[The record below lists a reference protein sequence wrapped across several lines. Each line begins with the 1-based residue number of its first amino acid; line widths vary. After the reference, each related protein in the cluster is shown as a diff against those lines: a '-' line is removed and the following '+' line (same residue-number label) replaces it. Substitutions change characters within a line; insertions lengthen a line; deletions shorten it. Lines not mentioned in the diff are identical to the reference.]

1 MTQDVVAEPINYL
14 GIMWRRRILLL
25 VVTIVIASAAL
36 LRALVET
43 PVYESTTDVLIERQG
58 SLSLSQSLN
67 DALFGQQELATQL
80 EILTSLPVANLAAS
94 EVGLGI
100 TDEQVRNR
108 TTARLVG
115 QTRVVR
121 ITVRDDDPT
130 RAQELAAAIA
140 KSYLE
145 FRRSSA
151 LELVLGATGDLA
163 ERTRSINDRLAL
175 LDDILA
181 EDPDDPGASQE
192 RRILLEQLGQISAQ
206 RTTLEA
212 TDAFARGGGQVLRP
226 ATLPRRPVEPR
237 PAREGIIGLLAG
249 LSLGALLALMV
260 DRLDDR
266 ARSMDDVTRV
276 TGLPVLAALP
286 RLGTAPGIQLI
297 SSSHGNYAE
306 SIRGLLANV
315 RLLRAPGALK
325 VLLVT
330 SAETGDGKSSTALNL
345 AVASALSGTRTMLID
360 ADLRRPTIA
369 SMIGLEAGPGLAE
382 LLQGS
387 SQLIDVARDPKI
399 PNLRVVTSGHSVDG
413 PVELLTGSGLRDVI
427 SACSSEAEFVVI
439 DAPPALGLADALPL
453 SVQADATLLVVDA
466 RTASRRNLTEAVA
479 RLRRVGASLV
489 GVAGN
494 RVTGRQDPYYG
505 YDETEPAS
513 NSAS

>member
-1 MTQDVVAEPINYL
+1 MAQDVMAEPYNYL
-14 GIMWRRRILLL
+14 STLWRRRILLV
-25 VVTIVIASAAL
+25 VVTLVIAATAL

-58 SLSLSQSLN
+58 GLSLSQSLN

-80 EILTSLPVANLAAS
+80 EILTSLPVASLAAA
-94 EVGLGI
+94 EIALGL

-108 TTARLVG
+108 TSARLVG
-115 QTRVVR
+115 ATRVVR
-121 ITVRDDDPT
+121 ISARDDDPL
-130 RAQELAAAIA
+130 RAQELAAAVA

-163 ERTRSINDRLAL
+163 ARTRSINDRLAV

-181 EDPDDPGASQE
+181 EDPEDPVASQE
-192 RRILLEQLGQISAQ
+192 RAILLEQLGQISAQ

-226 ATLPRRPVEPR
+226 ATLPRRPVEPN
-237 PAREGIIGLLAG
+237 PAREAIIGLLAG
-249 LSLGALLALMV
+249 LSVGALLALMV

-266 ARSMDDVTRV
+266 ARSMNDVTRV
-276 TGLPVLAALP
+276 TNLPVLAELP
-286 RLGTAPGIQLI
+286 RLSVPAGIEI
-297 SSSHGNYAE
+297 VRNSHSRYAE
-306 SIRGLLANV
+306 AIRGLLANV
-315 RLLRAPGALK
+315 RLLRPPGALK

-330 SAETGDGKSSTALNL
+330 SAGTGDGKSSTALNL
-345 AVASALSGTRTMLID
+345 AVASALSGVRTLLID
-360 ADLRRPTIA
+360 ADLRRPVIA
-369 SMIGLEAGPGLAE
+369 SLTGLAPGPGLAE
-382 LLQGS
+382 LLRGS
-387 SQLIDVARDPKI
+387 VQLTDVARDPDI
-399 PNLRVVTSGHSVDG
+399 PNLRVVTSGRSIDG

-427 SACSSEAEFVVI
+427 AVCSSEAEFVII

-466 RTASRRNLTEAVA
+466 RTASRRDLVETVA
-479 RLRRVGASLV
+479 RLQRVGASLV

-494 RVTGRQDPYYG
+494 RVTGRTDPYYG
-505 YDETEPAS
+505 YDYESPAPD
-513 NSAS
+513 

>member
-1 MTQDVVAEPINYL
+1 MAQDVVAEPINYL
-14 GIMWRRRILLL
+14 GILWRRRILLI
-25 VVTIVIASAAL
+25 VVTVVMASAAL

-43 PVYESTTDVLIERQG
+43 PIYESTTDVLIERQG

-80 EILTSLPVANLAAS
+80 EILTSLPVASLAAS
-94 EVGLGI
+94 EIGLGL

-108 TTARLVG
+108 TRARLVG
-115 QTRVVR
+115 GTRVVR
-121 ITVRDDDPT
+121 ITARDDDPV
-130 RAQELAAAIA
+130 RAQQLATAIA

-145 FRRSSA
+145 FRRTSA

-163 ERTRSINDRLAL
+163 DRTRSINDRLAV
-175 LDDILA
+175 LDDILV
-181 EDPDDPGASQE
+181 EDPQDPVASQE
-192 RRILLEQLGQISAQ
+192 RAILLEQLGQISAQ

-226 ATLPRRPVEPR
+226 ATAPRRPVEPR

-249 LSLGALLALMV
+249 LSVGALLALMV

-286 RLGTAPGIQLI
+286 RLTMPPGIELI
-297 SSSHGNYAE
+297 RSSHGRYAE
-306 SIRGLLANV
+306 AIRGLLANV

-325 VLLVT
+325 VLLIT
-330 SAETGDGKSSTALNL
+330 SPGSGDGKSSTALNL
-345 AVASALSGTRTMLID
+345 AVASALSGTRTLLID
-360 ADLRRPTIA
+360 ADLRRPVIA
-369 SMIGLEAGPGLAE
+369 ELTGLGPGPGLAE
-382 LLQGS
+382 MLQGS
-387 SQLIDVARDPKI
+387 LRLSDVARDPNI
-399 PNLRVVTSGHSVDG
+399 PNLRVVTSGKGVDG

-427 SACSSEAEFVVI
+427 AACSAEAEFVVI

-466 RTASRRNLTEAVA
+466 RTASRRDLIETVA
-479 RLRRVGASLV
+479 RLQRVGASLV

-494 RVTGRQDPYYG
+494 AVTGRQDPYYG
-505 YDETEPAS
+505 YEYNRPEPD
-513 NSAS
+513 